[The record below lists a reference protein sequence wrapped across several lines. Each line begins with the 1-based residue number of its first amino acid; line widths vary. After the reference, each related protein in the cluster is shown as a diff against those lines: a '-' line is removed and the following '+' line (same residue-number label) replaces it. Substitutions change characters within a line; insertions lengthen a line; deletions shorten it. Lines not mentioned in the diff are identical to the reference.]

1 MGCEYVPLI
10 LGSAI
15 GLFLVDPDP
24 PNGEPAMI
32 VSSAPVPEWAWAAFS
47 EIRKRHIIQAELLA
61 MVCAY
66 YTVGHRLRGR
76 KVVHWGDNTGAVATA
91 IGATPRFAG
100 SAVLVCMLFLALLRL
115 RCSVYFDW
123 VPSEANPADWPT
135 RPEKAA
141 KIPAAA
147 QRIPMR
153 LPPQYLFRSIMS
165 AEAVLLWMQALAHWP

>member
-1 MGCEYVPLI
+1 
-10 LGSAI
+10 
-15 GLFLVDPDP
+15 
-24 PNGEPAMI
+24 
-32 VSSAPVPEWAWAAFS
+32 
-47 EIRKRHIIQAELLA
+47 
-61 MVCAY
+61 
-66 YTVGHRLRGR
+66 
-76 KVVHWGDNTGAVATA
+76 
-91 IGATPRFAG
+91 
-100 SAVLVCMLFLALLRL
+100 MLFLALLRL